1 MAKSAADLGFVD
13 YLKAAFFRRWQVPL
27 LGPLPVNAMGLAAF
41 AVLGIANPGFW
52 FLGAAAEAGYLL
64 YLSGS
69 SRFQKLIQ
77 GERLLVGKK
86 EYEKKLARVVSRLS
100 TPAQERYHR
109 LLDQCRAVMG
119 ISETLEEESL
129 DSVKSMRTG
138 GLNQLLWIFLR
149 LLTSREVIVQNM
161 SRVNRNNL
169 VAEVEKS
176 EKQLEEAGPESPLSR
191 AFQGTLEIQRK
202 RLENFDHA
210 QESRQVIEAELSRI
224 EQQVVLIREEA
235 AVAGKSAFLSDRL
248 DSVSTALTETNRWME
263 QNAEIFG
270 GLGDDGLGS
279 APPELP
285 ELPPTLPR
293 ELESDVQ

>member
-1 MAKSAADLGFVD
+1 MAKGAEDLGFLD
-13 YLKAAFFRRWQVPL
+13 YLKAAFFRRWPVPL
-27 LGPLPVNAMGLAAF
+27 LGSLPVNAMALAAF
-41 AVLGIANPGFW
+41 GVLGIANPGFW
-52 FLGAAAEAGYLL
+52 FLGAAAEVGYLL
-64 YLSGS
+64 YLTGS

-77 GERLLVGKK
+77 GEHLQVGKR
-86 EYEKKLARVVSRLS
+86 EYERKLAQVVSRLS
-100 TPAQERYHR
+100 PSSQERYHR

-119 ISETLEEESL
+119 ISETLEDDSL

-161 SRVNRNNL
+161 SRVDRERL
-169 VAEVEKS
+169 VEEVQKS
-176 EKQLEEAGPESPLSR
+176 ERQLEEAGPDSPLAR
-191 AFQGTLEIQRK
+191 AFEGTLDIQRK
-202 RLENFDHA
+202 RLENFDSA
-210 QESRQVIEAELSRI
+210 QESQKVIDAELARI

-248 DSVSTALTETNRWME
+248 DSVSSALSETNRWME

-270 GLGDDGLGS
+270 GIGDDLMGA

-293 ELESDVQ
+293 ELEGDS